1 MEHEEQQYLNL
12 IKNVINNGT
21 YEEGRNGKT
30 ISHFGNMM
38 RFSLENSTIPILT
51 TKKLAWKTCFKE
63 LMFFLKGQTDNKILK
78 ENKVHIWDVN
88 GSREFLNSRGLEKR
102 EVDDLGPIYGFQW
115 RHWNAKYDNCDLI
128 YEGKG
133 IDQIQE
139 IINTLK
145 NPETRTS
152 RRMILSAWNPEQ
164 LNEMAL
170 PPCHIMAQ
178 FHVSN
183 GNRLHCAL
191 FQRSG
196 DIGLGVPF
204 NIASYSFLT
213 HLIAHV
219 TGLIPHEFVHFIGNA
234 HIYENHKDVL
244 EKEQLG
250 RTPFIF
256 PKLKIN
262 CEPKHIEE
270 YSISDIELENY
281 EYHDSIKME
290 MSA

>member
-12 IKNVINNGT
+12 IRTIIDNGT
-21 YEEGRNGKT
+21 IEEGRNGKT

-38 RFSLENSTIPILT
+38 RFSLKDDTIPLLT
-51 TKKLAWKTCFKE
+51 TKKLAWRTCFKE
-63 LMFFLKGQTDNKILK
+63 LMFFLNGQTDNKILK
-78 ENKVHIWDVN
+78 EKKVHIWDIN
-88 GSREFLNSRGLEKR
+88 GSREFLNSRGLFER
-102 EVDDLGPIYGFQW
+102 YEDDLGPIYGFQW
-115 RHWNAKYDNCDLI
+115 RYWNAKYTHSSDN
-128 YEGKG
+128 YENCG
-133 IDQIQE
+133 IDQLKN
-139 IINTLK
+139 IIDTLK

-152 RRMILSAWNPEQ
+152 RRMILTAWNPEQ
-164 LNEMAL
+164 IDKMAL

-213 HLIAHV
+213 HLIAHT
-219 TGLIPHEFVHFIGNA
+219 TGLIAHEFVHFIGNA
-234 HIYENHKDVL
+234 HIYDNHKSVL
-244 EKEQLG
+244 ENEQLN
-250 RTPFIF
+250 RTPYEF
-256 PKLKIN
+256 PKITIN
-262 CEPKHIEE
+262 CEPKNIED
-270 YSISDIELENY
+270 YSLKDIKIENY
-281 EYHDSIKME
+281 NHHDNINME